1 MYISGDVLGPAVS
14 DLDQLL
20 ELPTGCGEQNM
31 AKLVPNIVV
40 MEYLKV
46 RNVLCLLGF
55 LANLSIC
62 LLGDAN

>member
-1 MYISGDVLGPAVS
+1 MLGPAVS
-14 DLDQLL
+14 DLQSLV

-46 RNVLCLLGF
+46 RYFIIGGTLSLWTQFLL
-55 LANLSIC
+55 LISKM
-62 LLGDAN
+62 